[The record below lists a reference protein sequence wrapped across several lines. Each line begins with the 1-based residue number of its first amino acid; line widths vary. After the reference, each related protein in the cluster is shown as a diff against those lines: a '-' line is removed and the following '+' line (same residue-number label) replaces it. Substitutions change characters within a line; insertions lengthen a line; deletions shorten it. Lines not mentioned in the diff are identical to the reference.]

1 MTADKRYDKHLRL
14 TVPLTAQTEQLSI
27 PPRVDSLWVGCIHQ
41 SLEELANSV
50 LTLSGSHWFPVLTHR
65 WGEESVQWMWRW
77 GFLTWPP
84 ACRCDW
90 EQISQIPIRRHLP
103 EMMDR
108 SLVSHQSSP
117 AGERV
122 TPVRNLSSY
131 TTPLQPANHMEA
143 LYSKP
148 RPIRRPGGFF
158 KTRFIRLCD
167 IVCVLACVYI
177 NLICINISIY
187 SISHMP
193 TKEEHQFLSSSFI
206 INLCLLKC
214 YLHKLLIIIWRMIIL

>member
-1 MTADKRYDKHLRL
+1 MLLSPRRMTDSQAFRGRAAIKSLSCQATIKAQTQHSDQSTQGDFLVIHESIRQGSALHTLIRFPIQCAPGLALLGLSWGDVRRLMTADKRYDKHLRL
-14 TVPLTAQTEQLSI
+14 TVPLTAQTEQLSV
-27 PPRVDSLWVGCIHQ
+27 PPRVDSLWAGCIHQ
-41 SLEELANSV
+41 SSEELADSV

-77 GFLTWPP
+77 GFLTWPS

-143 LYSKP
+143 L
-148 RPIRRPGGFF
+148 
-158 KTRFIRLCD
+158 
-167 IVCVLACVYI
+167 
-177 NLICINISIY
+177 
-187 SISHMP
+187 
-193 TKEEHQFLSSSFI
+193 
-206 INLCLLKC
+206 
-214 YLHKLLIIIWRMIIL
+214 